1 MANNYV
7 RDGKTSPYTA
17 SANISSGDFVH
28 LGGGRIG
35 VAMADI
41 ANAATGEIALEGV
54 WSLPKDNSNLTLG
67 LATIYIAT
75 GSNTITTV
83 SAGTQITNA
92 YVFAAA
98 GTAASTVSMKLLG

>member
-17 SANISSGDFVH
+17 SANISSGGFVH

-41 ANAATGEIALEGV
+41 ANGATGEISLEGV
-54 WSLPKDNSNLTLG
+54 WSLPKDGSNLTLG
-67 LATIYIAT
+67 LATVYIAA

-83 SAGTQITNA
+83 TAGTAITNA

-98 GTAASTVSMKLLG
+98 GTDATTVSMKLLG